1 MPKKDLHIKQ
11 AATLVVKL
19 EENSLFSSENIF
31 GAASKYSEVLSLCPM
46 KSKKERVVLY
56 SNRAQCHLLLQQPF
70 ATISNATHALC
81 FHKPLN
87 RHAKSLWRRAQA
99 YDMLGQL
106 LSMECPSWVVRVSSC
121 IARVGHNRLAL
132 KLEKTREEN
141 RREEKHVSTMEMVL
155 QN

>member
-99 YDMLGQL
+99 YDMLG
-106 LSMECPSWVVRVSSC
+106 
-121 IARVGHNRLAL
+121 LA
-132 KLEKTREEN
+132 KEN
-141 RREEKHVSTMEMVL
+141 
-155 QN
+155 